1 MRLCRLFRLL
11 RIRVI
16 GCTLTIRLIELGKF
30 TSVTMIIKVVI
41 RDVERA
47 IDLNKHVYLGY
58 NIYSNY

>member
-41 RDVERA
+41 RDVERV

-58 NIYSNY
+58 